1 MKLRFFGLISFFTLL
16 YGVLV
21 FNLYSIQVKNGDFYV
36 ARAESQLAAGAGTLV
51 ALRGTIFFSDKEGNF
66 VPAAVEK
73 EYMEIYAVPTEVADA
88 EETGRTVAFL
98 LGLPEEEM
106 VVKLKKAGDQYELLV
121 KKATPEQ
128 IKALAEAGEIAGIYS
143 RKYGSRFYPLGTTAA
158 QLIGF
163 TAVNEDND
171 RPTGVYG
178 IERYFEERLAGVSG
192 KTDGDYVKRPVAGK
206 DVYLSIDRNIQSQ
219 AEEILTSLARRFTA
233 SGGSVIVED
242 PKTGRML
249 AMANY
254 PLFNPNDYSVYNL
267 GVFQNPAVESVYEPG
282 SVFKIIT
289 MSAGIDSGKITPETV
304 YYDSGE
310 VKLNGRTIRN
320 WDLKA
325 YGRQTMT
332 GVIEHS
338 LNTGTVFAER
348 QMGHS
353 VFSEYLERFQID
365 EATGISLPGEVEG
378 SLGAM
383 TGASPQDINFA
394 TASFGQGVSVT
405 PIGLLTAAATIANR
419 GMMMRPILEV
429 NEQPQEVGQIISAEA
444 ARKVTAMMVSAV
456 DGAVVAKIPGY
467 TVAGKTGTAQVPDFK
482 RGGYTEQY
490 IHTYIGF
497 VPAYNPKFIVM
508 IKLDKP
514 SAILAGQTVVPAFKE
529 LAQFIINYYNIA
541 PDKLA
546 TNNE

>member
-1 MKLRFFGLISFFTLL
+1 MKFRFWALVSFFTLM

-21 FNLYSIQVKNGDFYV
+21 FNLYSLQVRNGDFYV
-36 ARAESQLAAGAGTLV
+36 ARAESQLLAGAGMLT
-51 ALRGTIFFSDKEGNF
+51 APRGTIFFADKEGNF
-66 VPAAVEK
+66 VPAAVDK
-73 EYMEIYAVPTEVADA
+73 EYKEIYAVPTEVEDA
-88 EETGRTVAFL
+88 EEGGRTVAMI
-98 LGLPEEEM
+98 LGLPVEET
-106 VVKLKKAGDQYELLV
+106 VIKFKKAGDQYELLV
-121 KKATPEQ
+121 KKATEEQ
-128 IKALAEAGEIAGIYS
+128 LAALSEAGKMSGIYS
-143 RKYGSRFYPLGTTAA
+143 RKYSSRFYPLGTAAA

-163 TAVNEDND
+163 TAVNKENNT
-171 RPTGVYG
+171 PTGAYG
-178 IERYFEERLAGVSG
+178 IERYFETRLAGVAG
-192 KTDGDYVKRPVAGK
+192 RTEGDFVERPIRGK

-219 AEEILTSLARRFTA
+219 AEETLTSLAKRFSA
-233 SGGSVIVED
+233 SGGTVIVED
-242 PKTGRML
+242 PKTGRIL

-254 PLFNPNDYSVYNL
+254 PLFNPNSYSSYNL
-267 GVFQNPAVESVYEPG
+267 GVFQNQAVESVYEPG

-348 QMGHS
+348 QMGRDI
-353 VFSEYLERFQID
+353 FREYLERFQID

-383 TGASPQDINFA
+383 VGASPQDVNFA

-405 PIGLLTAAATIANR
+405 PIGLLTAAAAIANR
-419 GMMMRPILEV
+419 GVMMRPILEV
-429 NEQPQEVGQIISAEA
+429 NEQPQEVGRIISEET

-456 DGAVVAKIPGY
+456 DGAMVAKISGY

-497 VPAYNPKFIVM
+497 VPAYDPKFIVM

-541 PDKLA
+541 PDRIDK
-546 TNNE
+546 

>member
-1 MKLRFFGLISFFTLL
+1 MKFRFWTVVSFFTLM

-21 FNLYSIQVKNGDFYV
+21 FNLYSIQLKNGDFYT
-36 ARAESQLAAGAGTLV
+36 ARAESQLAGTGTLE
-51 ALRGTIFFSDKEGNF
+51 APRGTIFFSDKEGAF

-73 EYMEIYAVPTEVADA
+73 EYTEIYAVPTEVADA
-88 EETGRTVAFL
+88 EEIGRTVASIL
-98 LGLPEEEM
+98 NLPAEET
-106 VVKLKKAGDQYELLV
+106 VTKLKKAGDQYELLV

-128 IKALAEAGEIAGIYS
+128 IGALAEADKIDGIYN
-143 RKYGSRFYPLGTTAA
+143 RNYGNRFYPLGATAA

-163 TAVNEDND
+163 TAVNKEND
-171 RPTGVYG
+171 TPIGLYG
-178 IERYFEERLAGVSG
+178 IERYFEDRLAGMMG
-192 KTDGDYVKRPVAGK
+192 KINGDYVEQPLKGS

-219 AEEILTSLARRFTA
+219 AEETLTKLAKTFSA
-233 SGGSVIVED
+233 SGGTVVVED
-242 PKTGRML
+242 PKTGRIL

-254 PLFNPNDYSVYNL
+254 PSFNPNNYSSYPL
-267 GVFQNPAVESVYEPG
+267 SVFQNPAIESVYEPG

-289 MSAGIDSGKITPETV
+289 MSAGIDSGKITPETT

-320 WDLKA
+320 WNLKS

-348 QMGHS
+348 QMGHDI
-353 VFSEYLERFQID
+353 FREYLERFKID
-365 EATGISLPGEVEG
+365 RPTGISLPGEVEG

-383 TGASPQDINFA
+383 VGTSPQDVNFA

-405 PIGLLTAAATIANR
+405 PIGLLAAAATIAN
-419 GMMMRPILEV
+419 GGIMMKPILET
-429 NEQPQEVGQIISAEA
+429 NEQPQEVGRIISAEA
-444 ARKVTAMMVSAV
+444 AKKVTAMMVSAV

-482 RGGYTEQY
+482 KGGYTEQY
-490 IHTYIGF
+490 IHTFIGF
-497 VPAYNPKFIVM
+497 SPAYDPKFIVM

-514 SAILAGQTVVPAFKE
+514 SVVLAGQTVVPAFKE

-541 PDKLA
+541 PDRME
-546 TNNE
+546 NSR

>member
-1 MKLRFFGLISFFTLL
+1 MKFRFWTVVSFFTLM

-21 FNLYSIQVKNGDFYV
+21 FNLYSIQLKNGDFYT
-36 ARAESQLAAGAGTLV
+36 ARAESQLAGTGTLK
-51 ALRGTIFFSDKEGNF
+51 APRGTIFFSDKEGAF

-73 EYMEIYAVPTEVADA
+73 EYTEIYAVPTEVADA
-88 EETGRTVAFL
+88 EEIGRTVASIL
-98 LGLPEEEM
+98 NLPAEET
-106 VVKLKKAGDQYELLV
+106 VTKLKKAGDQYELLV

-128 IKALAEAGEIAGIYS
+128 IGALAEADKIDGIYN
-143 RKYGSRFYPLGTTAA
+143 RNYGNRFYPLGATAA

-163 TAVNEDND
+163 TAVNKEND
-171 RPTGVYG
+171 TPIGLYG
-178 IERYFEERLAGVSG
+178 IERYFEDRLAGMMG
-192 KTDGDYVKRPVAGK
+192 KINGDYVEQPLKGS

-219 AEEILTSLARRFTA
+219 AEETLTKLAKTFSA
-233 SGGSVIVED
+233 SGGTVVVED
-242 PKTGRML
+242 PKTGRIL

-254 PLFNPNDYSVYNL
+254 PSFNPNNYSSYPL
-267 GVFQNPAVESVYEPG
+267 SVFQNPAIESVYEPG

-289 MSAGIDSGKITPETV
+289 MSAGIDSGKITPETT

-320 WDLKA
+320 WNLKS

-348 QMGHS
+348 QMGHDI
-353 VFSEYLERFQID
+353 FREYLERFKID
-365 EATGISLPGEVEG
+365 RPTGISLPGEVEG

-383 TGASPQDINFA
+383 VGTSPQDVNFA

-405 PIGLLTAAATIANR
+405 PIGLLAAAATIAN
-419 GMMMRPILEV
+419 GGIMMKPILET
-429 NEQPQEVGQIISAEA
+429 NEQPQEVGRIISAEA
-444 ARKVTAMMVSAV
+444 AKKVTAMMVSAV

-482 RGGYTEQY
+482 KGGYTEQY
-490 IHTYIGF
+490 IHTFIGF
-497 VPAYNPKFIVM
+497 SPAYDPKFIVM

-514 SAILAGQTVVPAFKE
+514 SVVLAGQTVVPAFKE

-541 PDKLA
+541 PDRME
-546 TNNE
+546 NSR